1 MNAAGLS
8 VHKPAG
14 WRVQRDGSGDIA
26 VSDPQG
32 SAAALVRTRSV
43 PPQVELAR
51 WLHRH
56 YAATEPGLHNVRMLQ
71 AESRALHVAHA
82 AFDYGSQVFRGRA
95 SVVAV
100 RHGDQATLF
109 VAAASRTQFAQALP
123 ELTRI
128 LGSVRCAAAN
138 APVGTLDLA
147 QLLCIGTEVPDR

>member
-1 MNAAGLS
+1 M
-8 VHKPAG
+8 PAG

-32 SAAALVRTRSV
+32 RAAALVRTRRV

-56 YAATEPGLHNVRMLQ
+56 YAA
-71 AESRALHVAHA
+71 
-82 AFDYGSQVFRGRA
+82 QVFRGRA

-109 VAAASRTQFAQALP
+109 VAAASRTQFAQVLP

-128 LGSVRCAAAN
+128 LGSVRCAAAD